1 MMTILYADDDA
12 EDRELMSEA
21 LSQVDPE
28 ISCIVADHGLTAIE
42 ILEGADQLPD
52 YIFLDVNMPI
62 MNGKE
67 TLQKLKKDE
76 RYREIPVIIY
86 STTSNQEEIGEL
98 YSLGAATFIRKHNNF
113 ERMCA
118 TLETFVK
125 LVQAGS

>member
-1 MMTILYADDDA
+1 MTILYADDDA

-28 ISCIVADHGLTAIE
+28 ISCIAADHGLHAME
-42 ILEGADQLPD
+42 ILEDSDELPD

-86 STTSNQEEIGEL
+86 STTNNQEEIGEL

>member
-1 MMTILYADDDA
+1 
-12 EDRELMSEA
+12 
-21 LSQVDPE
+21 
-28 ISCIVADHGLTAIE
+28 
-42 ILEGADQLPD
+42 
-52 YIFLDVNMPI
+52 MPI

-76 RYREIPVIIY
+76 RYKEIPVIIY
-86 STTSNQEEIGEL
+86 STTNNKDEIGEL